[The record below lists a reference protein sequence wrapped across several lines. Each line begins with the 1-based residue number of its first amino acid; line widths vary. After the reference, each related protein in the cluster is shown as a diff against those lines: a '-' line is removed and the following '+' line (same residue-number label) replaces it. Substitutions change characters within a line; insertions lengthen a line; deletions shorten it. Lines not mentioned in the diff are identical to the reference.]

1 MVVEFDPRPEAN
13 AARLQL
19 VALPGAEV
27 LEGQVELAIAPQRLV
42 YRAYIARGDRELV
55 AHGQFVAAGGH
66 FKVARVG
73 PVAFV
78 NLDGVQRGVVLGCEV
93 DPRLVRIGVRQGRAS
108 GQQHECAGGKQWTH
122 GETPPWRDSLGA
134 NWP

>member
-1 MVVEFDPRPEAN
+1 MANQFLLVIVEFDPGPEAN

-42 YRAYIARGDRELV
+42 YRAYIARGDRKLV
-55 AHGQFVAAGGH
+55 AHRQFVAAGGDLE
-66 FKVARVG
+66 VARVG

-78 NLDGVQRGVVLGCEV
+78 YLHRMQ
-93 DPRLVRIGVRQGRAS
+93 
-108 GQQHECAGGKQWTH
+108 
-122 GETPPWRDSLGA
+122 
-134 NWP
+134 